1 MARGWESKS
10 VEAQQEQAA
19 EKSATG
25 PRLTPEEQ
33 QRQRQKEGLIL
44 SRKRI
49 AGQLASAQN
58 PRYQELLT
66 QSLAELDARIA
77 DLSR

>member
-33 QRQRQKEGLIL
+33 ERQRQKEGLVL
-44 SRKRI
+44 SRKRV
-49 AGQLASAQN
+49 AEQLASTQN
-58 PRYQELLT
+58 ARYRELLT

-77 DLSR
+77 ALS